1 VEPKGQPPEIDHVYH
16 EERLEV
22 GGQIGENVAY
32 RQGSEEEEIFESG
45 IQSVPHLRQTQGLL
59 EKVRHLPNL
68 FPGHGP
74 AGRDPGRRQ
83 IELVKGLQELKEFC
97 A

>member
-1 VEPKGQPPEIDHVYH
+1 V
-16 EERLEV
+16 EV
-22 GGQIGENVAY
+22 GGQRGEDVAH

-59 EKVRHLPNL
+59 EKVRYLPDL

-74 AGRDPGRRQ
+74 PGRDPGRRQ
-83 IELVKGLQELKEFC
+83 IELVKGLQELKEFF